1 MQPVH
6 AYDTVVAPAVS
17 KKSNH
22 QFHQGVIAAG
32 EGMEQQRKK
41 GDKEFGGQGQLC
53 NRWCNEWSLQN
64 KQSQHMTFAK

>member
-32 EGMEQQRKK
+32 EGMEQQRKEIRNLEDK
-41 GDKEFGGQGQLC
+41 GNFAIGGAMSGVC
-53 NRWCNEWSLQN
+53 KTN
-64 KQSQHMTFAK
+64 KVNT